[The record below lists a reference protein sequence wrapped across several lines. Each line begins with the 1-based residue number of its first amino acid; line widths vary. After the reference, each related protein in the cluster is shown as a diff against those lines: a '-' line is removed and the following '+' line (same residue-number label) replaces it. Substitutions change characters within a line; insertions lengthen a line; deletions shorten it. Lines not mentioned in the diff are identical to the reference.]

1 VDIKA
6 LGLSPAATACLEAE
20 GIRAVEQ
27 LTATEL
33 LDHGVIPA
41 DLYEIVCQLND
52 AGLTLPAI
60 PGRHI
65 RLAGDRE
72 REILRLRLI
81 EKLTLGEIA
90 ERIGISQ
97 ERVRQLLNMHFGLT
111 GVRR

>member
-6 LGLSPAATACLEAE
+6 LDLGPATAACLEAV

-33 LDHGVIPA
+33 LDYGVAPA
-41 DLYEIVCQLND
+41 DLYEIVCHLND

-65 RLAGDRE
+65 RIAGDRE

-81 EKLTLGEIA
+81 EKLTLGEIGD
-90 ERIGISQ
+90 RIGISQ
-97 ERVRQLLNMHFGLT
+97 ERVRQLLNMHFGLSGT
-111 GVRR
+111 RR

>member
-6 LGLSPAATACLEAE
+6 LGLRPATTACLEAN
-20 GIRAVEQ
+20 GIKAVEQ

-33 LDHGVIPA
+33 LDHGVAPA
-41 DLYEIVCQLND
+41 DLYEIVCHLND

-81 EKLTLGEIA
+81 EKLTLGEIGQ
-90 ERIGISQ
+90 RTGVST

-111 GVRR
+111 GTRR

>member
-1 VDIKA
+1 MDIKA
-6 LGLSPAATACLEAE
+6 LGLGPVTTACLEAE
-20 GIRAVEQ
+20 GVSGVEQ

-33 LDHGVIPA
+33 LDRGVA
-41 DLYEIVCQLND
+41 SVDLYEIVCQLNGT
-52 AGLTLPAI
+52 GLSLPAI

-81 EKLTLGEIA
+81 EKLTLHEIGD
-90 ERIGISQ
+90 RIGISQ

-111 GVRR
+111 GPRR

>member
-6 LGLSPAATACLEAE
+6 LGLSPATTACLEAE
-20 GIRAVEQ
+20 GISTVEQ

-33 LDHGVIPA
+33 LDHGVTPA

-52 AGLTLPAI
+52 VGLSLPAI

-65 RLAGDRE
+65 RLASDRE

-81 EKLTLGEIA
+81 EHLTLKEIG
-90 ERIGISQ
+90 ERIGVST

-111 GVRR
+111 GTRR